1 MVAVNREQRLH
12 SILPNADYF
21 AFGYLR
27 AVLIILI
34 GNPRYPRYILRFQP
48 QRMRSAVIFD
58 ALHNAA
64 RKTNIRFVNI
74 CLNNADTARNN
85 RDYVVIVRALARDR
99 VLADVACIAY
109 VRAKLNGYAV
119 RRYKAVRA
127 AKGIFKGV
135 KKSVQ
140 LTADVTV
147 NQLARAD
154 FHSYTLGRYLKALAR
169 FTAYARGHVGKA
181 NRIISRVDRLGY
193 NRAARVQQLVTDK
206 RVPARLVIV
215 PCLRVLSRAVVLKLA
230 VVPHDYVLF
239 YYAEL
244 NARVLRLNSVVAA
257 AHAGNACSIVKPRF
271 ALRAAVGLHRQRNA
285 LASQR
290 AARHCIR
297 HMLATVIVIRYL
309 GVVYDRRARVRV
321 PCNRKLPRLDRKR
334 AGDIGNFIII
344 RTETCNGYFVPARRA
359 VLLVIR
365 DEHRRA
371 A

>member
-290 AARHCIR
+290 ATAYGICSR
-297 HMLATVIVIRYL
+297 
-309 GVVYDRRARVRV
+309 
-321 PCNRKLPRLDRKR
+321 PS
-334 AGDIGNFIII
+334 
-344 RTETCNGYFVPARRA
+344 
-359 VLLVIR
+359 
-365 DEHRRA
+365 
-371 A
+371 